1 MSAKRATAMRIDTS
15 RILLLAVAVALVGCV
30 NSDLK
35 PPPSE
40 PYLPYTQQPLYR
52 IDVGDVLDLRF
63 PLTPELNEQA
73 VVGPDGRISVQ
84 YAQNLIAA
92 GRTLSEISADMKAAY
107 AQQLTNPTLNVSIR
121 SYAGTKVYVVGE
133 VSTPGE
139 FIANGPITVV
149 QAITRAGGFK
159 LLASERQVI
168 LVRHDADG
176 KPAIYAVDV
185 SGIANGYGPAT
196 ADVPLSSYDI
206 VYVPRSPIGDVS
218 KVFEIIRG
226 MIPFYF
232 SPGYALP

>member
-1 MSAKRATAMRIDTS
+1 MRINTL
-15 RILLLAVAVALVGCV
+15 RILYLAVAVAAAGCV
-30 NSDLK
+30 NHDLQ
-35 PPPSE
+35 PPP
-40 PYLPYTQQPLYR
+40 PMPFLPYSQQPLYR

-63 PLTPELNEQA
+63 PLTPELDEQA

-84 YAQNLIAA
+84 YAQNLVAA
-92 GRTLSEISADMKAAY
+92 GRTLPEVSAELKAAY
-107 AQQLTNPTLNVSIR
+107 AQQLTNPTLSVSIR

-133 VSTPGE
+133 VATPGE
-139 FIANGPITVV
+139 FIATGPLTVV
-149 QAITRAGGFK
+149 QAIARAGGFK
-159 LLASERQVI
+159 LVASMHQVI
-168 LVRHDADG
+168 LVRRDATG

-226 MIPFYF
+226 MIPLYF
-232 SPGYALP
+232 SPGYTLP